1 MKVLL
6 RYIITITLALFA
18 SWLMYIIAFEI
29 TEYIMPSER
38 YNANREPEFVMPT
51 VAIFNGFI
59 ASVITFILSTIWMNK
74 IFKNK
79 SNRN

>member
-29 TEYIMPSER
+29 TEYIKPSER
-38 YNANREPEFVMPT
+38 CNANGEPEFVMPI

-59 ASVITFILSTIWMNK
+59 ASVITFISSIIWMNK

-79 SNRN
+79 FNRN